1 MPKKTSLMEK
11 YEKEHP
17 GKHAIWAGNIT
28 KQFKEWKEQYK
39 EVRKAPLEELPPK
52 ELIGF
57 EVVLYLSISKLREP
71 TYTKIMEFCSSF
83 GMKSQD
89 IINIVLKK
97 IKQGD
102 VSYSEPDDPKLA
114 NILNTLLEMEKLD
127 LPLTIRISEALNI
140 FDNINFEQPI
150 ELVSYFKNIK
160 KSYPNFVS
168 MSSSQ
173 LDSQEDLITFKRLF
187 PEEIILQLSSRWSNN
202 E

>member
-1 MPKKTSLMEK
+1 MPEKTSLMEK

-17 GKHAIWAGNIT
+17 GKHAIWRGNIT

-39 EVRKAPLEELPPK
+39 EVQKAPLEELPPK

-102 VSYSEPDDPKLA
+102 ISYTKPKEPKLA
-114 NILNTLLEMEKLD
+114 KILDTLLEMEKLD

-140 FDNINFEQPI
+140 FNNMNFEQPI
-150 ELVSYFKNIK
+150 ELVNHFKSIK
-160 KSYPNFVS
+160 KSYPNFIS

-173 LDSQEDLITFKRLF
+173 LDKQEDLITFKRLF
-187 PEEIILQLSSRWSNN
+187 PEEITFKLSKRWLIN